1 MWSWLQDES
10 LETNLKNELIVMES
24 KLTVLATRQD
34 NKSLVEA
41 RDLTLFGKL
50 EDQEDGKL
58 MSQSYYLI
66 GLWML
71 DSFIEQRERRWGNKV
86 KRQLILQISP
96 GMANLGE
103 RMY

>member
-1 MWSWLQDES
+1 
-10 LETNLKNELIVMES
+10 MES

-71 DSFIEQRERRWGNKV
+71 DSFIEQRERR
-86 KRQLILQISP
+86 
-96 GMANLGE
+96 
-103 RMY
+103 

>member
-1 MWSWLQDES
+1 
-10 LETNLKNELIVMES
+10 MES

-41 RDLTLFGKL
+41 RDLILFGKL

-71 DSFIEQRERRWGNKV
+71 DSFIEQRERR
-86 KRQLILQISP
+86 
-96 GMANLGE
+96 
-103 RMY
+103 

>member
-1 MWSWLQDES
+1 
-10 LETNLKNELIVMES
+10 MES

-58 MSQSYYLI
+58 MSQSHYLI

-71 DSFIEQRERRWGNKV
+71 GSFIEQRGRR
-86 KRQLILQISP
+86 
-96 GMANLGE
+96 
-103 RMY
+103 